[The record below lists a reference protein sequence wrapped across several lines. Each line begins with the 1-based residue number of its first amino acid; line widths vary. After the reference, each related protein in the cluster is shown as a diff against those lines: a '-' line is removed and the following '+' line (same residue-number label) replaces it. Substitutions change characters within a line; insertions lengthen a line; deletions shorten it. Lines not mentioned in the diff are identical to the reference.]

1 MRYIPLT
8 ALMISTAAFAGEAST
23 VAAPSTPTVAEITEQ
38 ANMTI
43 SAIQAQR
50 NDALDRLAA
59 AQVQLAKA
67 QKELATVKAAPSKPA
82 DDPRAQTQAQTR
94 VEPGGKKDEA
104 K

>member
-1 MRYIPLT
+1 MRYILLT

-23 VAAPSTPTVAEITEQ
+23 VAAPSMPTVAEITEQ

-67 QKELATVKAAPSKPA
+67 QKELAAVKAAPSKPA
-82 DDPRAQTQAQTR
+82 DDPR
-94 VEPGGKKDEA
+94 VEP
-104 K
+104 